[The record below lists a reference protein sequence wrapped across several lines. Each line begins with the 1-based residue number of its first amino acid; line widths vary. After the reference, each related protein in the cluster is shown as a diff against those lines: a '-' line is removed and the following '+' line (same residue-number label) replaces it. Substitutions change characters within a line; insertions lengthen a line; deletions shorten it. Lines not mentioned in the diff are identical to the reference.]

1 MRMNKET
8 KAEIVKKYGS
18 NESDTGSSA
27 VQIALLTQ
35 KITDMTAHLKENK
48 KDKSSMRGLI
58 AMVNKRRKLLNYLKK
73 EDFAKFN
80 SLADELKIRKR

>member
-8 KAEIVKKYGS
+8 KADIVKKYGS
-18 NESDTGSSA
+18 SATDTGASA
-27 VQIALLTQ
+27 VQIVLLSQ
-35 KITDMTAHLKENK
+35 KIIDMTAHLKENK

-73 EDFAKFN
+73 EDHAKFN
-80 SLADELKIRKR
+80 TLSDELNIKK

>member
-8 KAEIVKKYGS
+8 KAAIVLKYGNS
-18 NESDTGSSA
+18 ATDTGSSA
-27 VQIALLTQ
+27 VQIALLSQ

-58 AMVNKRRKLLNYLKK
+58 AMVNKRRKLLLYLKK
-73 EDFAKFN
+73 GDHAKSN
-80 SLADELKIRKR
+80 ALADELNIRKR